1 MAKLWAKYLPEIERR
16 VTVLDTAAVN
26 LAAGTLTSEE
36 RESAHADAHK
46 LAGSLGTFGL
56 HRGTEVARLAELA
69 LATDP
74 VAATPQQF
82 GAWVAEIRALVRNR
96 Q

>member
-16 VTVLDTAAVN
+16 VAVLDTAAAS

-56 HRGTEVARLAELA
+56 HRGTEIARQAELA
-69 LATDP
+69 LAADP
-74 VAATPQQF
+74 LTATAQQL
-82 GAWVAEIRALVRNR
+82 GDWAAEIQTLVTDRR
-96 Q
+96 